1 LGQPRK
7 SHWREHAVERTFI
20 TTTCSKTHYRLR
32 HGLPTDEHELASF
45 FSGLAMNRSIQTLKF
60 EEIELND
67 DLIELMAP
75 FLADN
80 HVFKCLEVVVNDLN
94 KEDYITTFL
103 ASFLLMFDYLTEFRL
118 SYEGYNDDLDGVD
131 EGRGMR
137 TIVDYFDIVIQALTV
152 HTELM
157 QLTFNNID
165 IRRRGCDSLVKL
177 LNNCTNLKELH
188 FSNMGMINDGWQDI
202 FTALQNTKCKLEKI
216 ELRGVEGANEVTA
229 LCLSHALLHHST
241 TLKSLHLNQQV
252 RVVIPS
258 VIIPL
263 LQDPKSILEEL
274 SLVNDNA
281 ANDAYS
287 VTNEGIEVLTNALAV
302 NRRLKSLVLTGHRS
316 ITAEGWM
323 IF

>member
-1 LGQPRK
+1 
-7 SHWREHAVERTFI
+7 
-20 TTTCSKTHYRLR
+20 
-32 HGLPTDEHELASF
+32 
-45 FSGLAMNRSIQTLKF
+45 
-60 EEIELND
+60 
-67 DLIELMAP
+67 
-75 FLADN
+75 
-80 HVFKCLEVVVNDLN
+80 
-94 KEDYITTFL
+94 
-103 ASFLLMFDYLTEFRL
+103 
-118 SYEGYNDDLDGVD
+118 
-131 EGRGMR
+131 
-137 TIVDYFDIVIQALTV
+137 
-152 HTELM
+152 
-157 QLTFNNID
+157 
-165 IRRRGCDSLVKL
+165 
-177 LNNCTNLKELH
+177 
-188 FSNMGMINDGWQDI
+188 MGMINDGWQDI